1 MKTENELN
9 AAKVALGSIYL
20 TLQNILSTLIGVLGY
35 AYLSRA
41 ITQEEMGVIAG
52 VTLLYSLV
60 QTVVDLGINSSIA
73 KFVSEDIGKGLDPSM
88 HVVSAL
94 TLRLPLTLAAAS
106 SIAIFSQNISEV
118 LFKTAAYSNILTLIA
133 IDAVLLSIS
142 PLLNNVLLGC
152 GKLKSIA
159 VYGISSTAA
168 RWLFIT
174 LFLLNGQGLTGVIYG
189 WIIGD
194 TALLVMFALST
205 IKRTNLRR
213 SMLNESARL
222 LPQMLKFSMPIYIS
236 TIISFLYAW
245 YDKALIL
252 AFLPLEQLGIYNV
265 AYTAFSVLVSIA
277 ASLGSA
283 LLPYY
288 GVAYGRNNHKAISEA
303 VKRAGKYTMIIMFPL
318 ALGLAA
324 TAKPVITL
332 FAGQQYEAGW
342 PVLATLALFGLVY
355 GFSPAFSNLLL
366 IYGKTKTILLVNLT
380 SVALSLTMLPTLQ
393 FLGLT
398 GLATVR
404 GTSLLLSFALSV
416 YFISKTVKI
425 EIDGQT
431 AWKALA
437 STTIMTIA
445 VIATQKITY
454 NKLLLP
460 LYIAIGAAAY
470 TATTRAL
477 KTLNKEDAQLI
488 KEIFGEK
495 TAKLITKIIVQQH

>member
-1 MKTENELN
+1 LRTENELT
-9 AAKVALGSIYL
+9 AANVAVGSIYL

-41 ITQEEMGVIAG
+41 VTQEEMGAIAG

-73 KFVSEDIGKGLDPSM
+73 KFVSEDIGKGIDPSK

-174 LFLLNGQGLTGVIYG
+174 LFLLNGYGLNGVIYG

-194 TALLVMFALST
+194 AALLVMFALST

-213 SMLNESARL
+213 SMLNESVRL
-222 LPQMLKFSMPIYIS
+222 LPQMLRFSMPIYIS
-236 TIISFLYAW
+236 AIISFLCTW

-288 GVAYGRNNHKAISEA
+288 GMAYGKNNHKAISEA
-303 VKRAGKYTMIIMFPL
+303 IKRAGKYIMLTMFPL

-332 FAGQQYEAGW
+332 FAAQQYEAGW

-404 GTSLLLSFALSV
+404 GASLLLSFALSV
-416 YFISKTVKI
+416 YFISKAVKI

-437 STTIMTIA
+437 SATIMTIA
-445 VIATQKITY
+445 VLAAQQPLQ
-454 NKLLLP
+454 NNHFLLL
-460 LYIAIGAAAY
+460 YVAIGS
-470 TATTRAL
+470 ATYITLIRIL
-477 KTLNKEDAQLI
+477 KILNKEDEQLI
-488 KEIFGEK
+488 KEIAGEK
-495 TAKLITKIIVQQH
+495 SAKIITKTLGIK

>member
-1 MKTENELN
+1 LTEKVELN
-9 AAKVALGSIYL
+9 ASKVAVGSIYL
-20 TLQNILSTLIGVLGY
+20 TSQNILSTLIGVLGY
-35 AYLSRA
+35 TYMSRA
-41 ITQEEMGVIAG
+41 VAQEEMGVIAG

-60 QTVVDLGINSSIA
+60 QTVVDLGINSSIT
-73 KFVSEDIGKGLDPSM
+73 KFISENIGKGVDPSK

-106 SIAIFSQNISEV
+106 SIAIFSKNISET
-118 LFKTAAYSNILTLIA
+118 LFKTAAYSNIVTLIA
-133 IDAVLLSIS
+133 IDAILLSIA

-159 VYGISSTAA
+159 VYGISSVAA

-174 LFLLNGQGLTGVIYG
+174 LFLLNSQGLNGVIYG

-194 TALLVMFALST
+194 AALLAMLALST
-205 IKRTNLRR
+205 IKRINLKK
-213 SMLNESARL
+213 SLLNESIRL
-222 LPQMLKFSMPIYIS
+222 LPQILKFSTPLYIS
-236 TIISFLYAW
+236 TIISFLYAC

-265 AYTAFSVLVSIA
+265 AYTAFSVLASIA
-277 ASLGSA
+277 TSLGSA

-288 GVAYGRNNHKAISEA
+288 GMAYGKNNHKAISEA
-303 VKRAGKYTMIIMFPL
+303 IKRASKYTMLTMFPL

-380 SVALSLTMLPTLQ
+380 SVAISLTMLPTLQ

-398 GLATVR
+398 GLAIVR
-404 GTSLLLSFALSV
+404 GTSNLLSFTLSV
-416 YFISKTVKI
+416 YFLSNTVKI
-425 EIDGQT
+425 EIDRQT
-431 AWKALA
+431 AWKAVASATTMTLA
-437 STTIMTIA
+437 
-445 VIATQKITY
+445 VLATQKITY
-454 NKLLLP
+454 NKLFLP

-470 TATTRAL
+470 TAITRAL
-477 KTLNKEDAQLI
+477 KTLNKEDAQLV
-488 KEIFGEK
+488 KEILGEK
-495 TAKLITKIIVQQH
+495 AAKLITKILI